1 MEILDRLYINAY
13 FKNTD
18 CLDFEGSYYKLR
30 LKGDNLE
37 VSTDDEYLPEKGVL
51 TYSEKLDS
59 EDGLASYLVYPN
71 SLFVRLRDNTVMEAY
86 DGEFWLTIYNL
97 PTPYL
102 RVKHF
107 IKENCESVN

>member
-1 MEILDRLYINAY
+1 METLDILYINAY
-13 FKNTD
+13 FKDID
-18 CLDFEGSYYKLR
+18 CMDFQGYYYKLR
-30 LKGDNLE
+30 LNEDQLS

-71 SLFVRLRDNTVMEAY
+71 SIFVRLRDNTVLEAY
-86 DGEFWLTIYNL
+86 EGEMWEEIYNL

-107 IKENCESVN
+107 IFENCERVN